1 MKADEVARVLQVYML
16 QNLYSNSNNTQ
27 TSLMFELVLQSMLND
42 NNNVY
47 TNDLSNKQNTQTA
60 QIENSKIDGNNFD
73 KVKSEDISKAIDY
86 ASNKYGVER
95 ELIKAVIA
103 QESGFDPTALSKAGA
118 MGLMQLM
125 PGTAKS
131 LGVENPFD
139 VLENI
144 DGGTRYLKNLL
155 NAFSGSKELALAAYN
170 GGIGRMKRLGVDT
183 AQEINKMPEETK
195 NYVDRVMRNYQRF
208 LGL

>member
-103 QESGFDPTALSKAGA
+103 QESGFNPTALSKAGA